1 MNKILAIE
9 ELESSAGTTAAAP
22 SSRFARNRGKAP
34 VPPPSVKELDYV
46 PPDFSGSR
54 RTRIGSSFIEQ
65 FVAGH
70 DASDVLRELVQ
81 NEFDGGGE
89 RLTLTFGSRSLEATG
104 TGRSIDR
111 NGWERLSVIVGTGN
125 VMGSRQPEEVA
136 PKANGVGSK
145 NFGLR
150 SLFRFG
156 DEIHVR
162 SGGQVAL
169 LDLQTQETG
178 RERDP
183 SWCGEKGVRVHVPYR
198 QESTERLEAF
208 TVEREE
214 HAIKLMATGMPD
226 TLVKLAL
233 SGKKR
238 GLREVNI
245 RSIRTGR
252 MLRWRQDAKHERCDA
267 AGVSMVVRTGRL
279 IDGNGRGVPFQEE
292 EFSRSI
298 EIPAEHA
305 GRRFPAYYRLP
316 GGRLKIAVSVPIAR
330 RRIDLDQHG
339 HFYYP
344 LKAPSSLTGCAVSV
358 SAPFELN
365 TDRSGINDLVWN
377 EWLIDQA
384 VELTINLLKTDW
396 LSRYGA
402 DAFKSLVGNGTASPD
417 RFFSKVAERLA
428 KDACW
433 PTGDKAKANFARAS
447 EIVLPV
453 EAEYSGF
460 LSAQRYLDPALA
472 GDKALCDLVA
482 SCGAKRF
489 TISSLVRLRCA
500 SKDASGLETKV
511 GDDANFSFTDYSGA
525 LSAIDMQKRQA
536 AALSAYPRRLTKQ
549 HRADLGNTA
558 STLSASGELRPA
570 VQLMVVDPDL
580 WVDCPE
586 PEANRLHP
594 ALVPYRS
601 ISSHCRTFNEEQWLI
616 DAAARAA
623 TAAPDDRERETL
635 YRMLLTREAP
645 ISRTAL
651 SALRNNPV
659 VKNQRGEW
667 VAPANMVHLKNPL
680 ARLVDLAIDAPSKEM
695 LNARSLMARLRIRDS
710 LNGSDLVRY
719 ARAMT
724 ERPETAERFE
734 KLLTDNLKLLRP
746 AIVDELRAIPCLK
759 ARSGQLVAP
768 GMLHL
773 DTATNR
779 LCIGDNARIVSGS
792 NDLLY
797 HKLRLK
803 DAPDSGTILDLI
815 KSRLAAGSAPNR
827 PDLLYPML
835 VAAIRRERRAKSEIA
850 KMPICW
856 VQDGYY
862 APSEILVGP
871 RTAAPLAEAIPLYPC
886 SDEVGRAYQEL
897 GAPAQSN
904 DGHWE
909 RFFRH
914 VGSAWANDM
923 PLDFPRRRILL
934 DAYGARSS
942 LGLPQGLEDVRCLLD
957 DRSRLFT
964 LGELRSG
971 KLVEPD
977 FLALEEALRNADSE
991 IGVIERSVRA
1001 RAFFVGL
1008 RIRPLSAIAGTSE
1021 PVLGLLGRPPFWY
1034 KPKYSERV
1042 LAMLRRPLFARA
1054 LYEVADRNRH
1064 GHPGFE
1070 PSELATIEAHLA
1082 AVREIAFFQSMER
1095 RYSVGGAGVLVP
1107 AEVAVSGERIAVI
1120 PPKTKNSFQL
1130 LLAEALAE
1138 IAGATSVATMRSIA
1152 NAFLPLVLCGT
1163 HEELTEYL
1171 DRMGIRHG
1179 RQKATDEND
1188 GIDLEA
1194 DDDSEDDAE
1203 ELALR
1208 QVFDN
1213 LDTGGPTNTEPVRPV
1228 DPAPPHSTNPPPPP
1242 PPPAAPP
1249 FELPNLEDVIL
1260 TVASNKGTDIEP
1272 RGPSGGRGGGSSN
1285 TWLPPTLAEIE
1296 RASLLGLRGEEL
1308 VYRLELQKV
1317 RVMGYAEPERYV
1329 IWTSRDEPG
1338 ADHDIRSIDADGG
1351 PRWIEV
1357 KSTMGVDGRFDW
1369 PRKEFEK
1376 ALRERDRYELW
1387 RVYRVADRAPVAKY
1401 FPNPAH
1407 MLATRQI
1414 TLELGM
1420 LRANIEKLD

>member
-1 MNKILAIE
+1 MDKILATE
-9 ELESSAGTTAAAP
+9 ELERPAETTETTPP
-22 SSRFARNRGKAP
+22 SRPARNRGKARIL
-34 VPPPSVKELDYV
+34 PPSVKEPDYV

-81 NEFDGGGE
+81 NEYDGGGE
-89 RLTLTFGSRSLEATG
+89 TLTLTFGSRSLEVAG
-104 TGRSIDR
+104 TGRNIDR

-125 VMGSRQPEEVA
+125 VMGSRQAEMVA
-136 PKANGVGSK
+136 PKENGIGSK

-183 SWCGEKGVRVHVPYR
+183 AWLGEKGVRVHVPYR

-208 TVEREE
+208 TLEREE
-214 HAIKLMATGMPD
+214 HAIELMAARMPD

-252 MLRWRQDAKHERCDA
+252 MLRWRQDAKPKRCRA
-267 AGVSMVVRTGRL
+267 AGVSMVVRIGRL

-305 GRRFPAYYRLP
+305 GRPFPAYYKLP

-330 RRIDLDQHG
+330 QRIDLGQHG

-344 LKAPSSLTGCAVSV
+344 LKARSSLTGCAVGV

-365 TDRSGINDLVWN
+365 TDRSGITDLVWN
-377 EWLIDQA
+377 DWLIDQA
-384 VELTINLLKTDW
+384 VELTIDLLKADW
-396 LSRYGA
+396 FGRYGA
-402 DAFKSLVGNGTASPD
+402 DAFKALVGNGTASPD
-417 RFFSKVAERLA
+417 RFFSKIAERLA
-428 KDACW
+428 KDTCW
-433 PTGDKAKANFARAS
+433 PTREKAKLARAS

-460 LSAQRYLDPALA
+460 LGAERYLDPALA

-482 SCGAKRF
+482 RCGAKRF

-500 SKDASGLETKV
+500 GKDADNLETKV
-511 GDDANFSFTDYSGA
+511 GDDANFYFTNYSGTLA
-525 LSAIDMQKRQA
+525 GIDIQKRQA
-536 AALSAYPRRLTKQ
+536 AALSAYPRQLTKQ
-549 HRADLGNTA
+549 HRADLGNTT
-558 STLSASGELRPA
+558 STLSASGELMPA
-570 VQLMVVDPDL
+570 VQLMVVGPDL

-594 ALVPYRS
+594 ELVPYRS

-616 DAAARAA
+616 DAAQRAA

-635 YRMLLTREAP
+635 YRKLLTREAP
-645 ISRTAL
+645 ISRPAL

-659 VKNQRGEW
+659 VRNQRGQW
-667 VAPANMVHLKNPL
+667 VAPAAMVHLKKPL
-680 ARLVDLAIDAPSKEM
+680 ARLLDHAIDAPSKEM
-695 LNARSLMARLRIRDS
+695 LNAPGLMARLRIRDS

-719 ARAMT
+719 ARALA
-724 ERPETAERFE
+724 ERPEMAERFA
-734 KLLTDNLKLLRP
+734 KLLTENPKLLHP
-746 AIVDELRAIPCLK
+746 AIVEELRAIPCLK

-768 GMLHL
+768 ATLHL

-779 LCIGDNARIVSGS
+779 LCIGDNDRIVGGT

-797 HKLRLK
+797 RKLKLK
-803 DAPDSGTILDLI
+803 VAPDSETLLDLI
-815 KSRLAAGSAPNR
+815 KCRRAEGRAPNR
-827 PDLLYPML
+827 PDLLYPTL
-835 VAAIRRERRAKSEIA
+835 VEAIRSERRAKSEIA

-856 VQDGYY
+856 VEDGYY

-871 RTAAPLAEAIPLYPC
+871 RTAAPLAEVIPLYLY
-886 SDEVGRAYQEL
+886 SDEVGRAYQDL

-904 DGHWE
+904 DGHWAL
-909 RFFRH
+909 FFRH
-914 VGSAWANDM
+914 VGTDWAKDT
-923 PLDFPRRRILL
+923 PLDTRRRHILL
-934 DAYGARSS
+934 EAYSARARF
-942 LGLPQGLEDVRCLLD
+942 GLPQKLEDVRCLLD

-964 LGELRSG
+964 LGELRAG

-977 FLALEEALRNADSE
+977 FQALEKALRNANSE
-991 IGVIERSVRA
+991 IGVIERSEQA
-1001 RAFFVGL
+1001 RTFFVGL

-1021 PVLGLLGRPPFWY
+1021 PVLGLLDRPPFWY
-1034 KPKYSERV
+1034 KPKHSERV
-1042 LAMLRRPLFARA
+1042 LAMLRRSLFARA
-1054 LYEVADRNRH
+1054 LYEVAYRNRH

-1070 PSELATIEAHLA
+1070 PSEPARIEARLA

-1095 RYSVGGAGVLVP
+1095 RYSVGGAVVLVP
-1107 AEVAVSGERIAVI
+1107 AEVAVSGERIGVI
-1120 PPKTKNSFQL
+1120 PPKTKNSFLL

-1152 NAFLPLVLCGT
+1152 NAFLPLLLCGT

-1171 DRMGIRHG
+1171 DRMGIPHG
-1179 RQKATDEND
+1179 RRCAADEED
-1188 GIDLEA
+1188 GIDLDN
-1194 DDDSEDDAE
+1194 DDDSDDDPE

-1213 LDTGGPTNTEPVRPV
+1213 LDTDGSTNAEAVGPVA
-1228 DPAPPHSTNPPPPP
+1228 PAAPLSINPPPQ
-1242 PPPAAPP
+1242 PPPAPATRP
-1249 FELPNLEDVIL
+1249 FELPNLDDVSL
-1260 TVASNKGTDIEP
+1260 TVASNKGTEIEP
-1272 RGPSGGRGGGSSN
+1272 RGPSGRGGGGSSSA
-1285 TWLPPTLAEIE
+1285 WLPPTPAEIE
-1296 RASLLGLRGEEL
+1296 RASLLGRRGEEL
-1308 VYRLELQKV
+1308 VYRMELQKV
-1317 RVMGYAEPERYV
+1317 RDMGHVEPERYV
-1329 IWTSRDEPG
+1329 IWTSRDELG
-1338 ADHDIRSIDADGG
+1338 ADHDIRSIDAHGR

-1357 KSTMGVDGRFDW
+1357 KSTTGVDGRFDW

-1387 RVYRVADRAPVAKY
+1387 RVYRVADTAPVAKC
-1401 FPNPAH
+1401 FPNPAR
-1407 MLATRQI
+1407 MLGTRQI